1 MAFRSLLSRLF
12 LLCGLLAGCGG
23 SAQTVTIRTDGM
35 RFVADEARVR
45 AGEPVTLRVVNR
57 DDYAHAFDID
67 EFDIHRPLAAKEIA
81 EITLSPEQA
90 GSYRFYCGS
99 PGHAQ
104 AGWRA
109 CWWWSRK
116 WRFQNRAG
124 GGKMREPFP
133 FRPDALHPRGYFYGN
148 QPTDFPDNRRRP
160 DCLSHSG

>member
-67 EFDIHRPLAAKEIA
+67 EFDIHRP
-81 EITLSPEQA
+81 
-90 GSYRFYCGS
+90 
-99 PGHAQ
+99 
-104 AGWRA
+104 WRPKRLRRLP
-109 CWWWSRK
+109 SR
-116 WRFQNRAG
+116 RSRRGPIVSTADRPVTRRLDGGRAG
-124 GGKMREPFP
+124 GGAVNGVFKIGPVG
-133 FRPDALHPRGYFYGN
+133 AK
-148 QPTDFPDNRRRP
+148 
-160 DCLSHSG
+160 